1 MAFPSGPCCPLYLLR
16 IDVYGEE
23 KPCLPRKR
31 MPLPS
36 LTRLSIDKQPLSVM
50 GQLSETYKKKKIP
63 SDGSGGILKGK
74 ALAQLSYFPKS
85 KKSLPINREGFLK
98 ERRRH
103 TLPQNCSTICAG
115 GLNFSVRDGKR

>member
-1 MAFPSGPCCPLYLLR
+1 MLFIVKSQYTSQHSFAFFMIERR
-16 IDVYGEE
+16 IIPFFTVKFTKV
-23 KPCLPRKR
+23 KP
-31 MPLPS
+31 
-36 LTRLSIDKQPLSVM
+36 
-50 GQLSETYKKKKIP
+50 YKKQKIP
-63 SDGSGGILKGK
+63 SDLSGGILKGK
-74 ALAQLSYFPKS
+74 AELPRSFPKHVKS